1 MSSSIMIVQ
10 YAKATQNICMSLA
23 IAIFLIILF
32 MMTPLNT
39 FLLSSIFGKT
49 IILILLGYTVFYN
62 IQQTNKFS
70 KEFNVSLISGN
81 WNAIKTNIICSY
93 IFTLFLIILLL
104 SVIRKIFL

>member
-1 MSSSIMIVQ
+1 MSSSIIIVQ